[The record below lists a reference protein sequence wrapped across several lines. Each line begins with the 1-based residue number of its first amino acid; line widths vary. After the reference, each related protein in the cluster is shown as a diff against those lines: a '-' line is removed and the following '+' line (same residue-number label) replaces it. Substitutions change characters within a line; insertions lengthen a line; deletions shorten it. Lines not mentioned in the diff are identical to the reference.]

1 MRRGCDQPKSVFAQL
16 GNDLGEFH
24 LYDREPKDRS
34 RGRPYHL
41 RVKSADGPVS
51 EEHSGSAERLGRA
64 QDRPQ
69 IARVLHSSERQ
80 KWTGLSFLQQDLQRA
95 LTPLHQRCDT
105 LGRLAGDRM
114 SVSTCAP
121 ICGSRRSVFTIAAS
135 LKNTARNRSPLR
147 MASSTIRRP
156 SIAQYPSFVSSPLW
170 NARRSSFNN
179 ELCRLS
185 MRRRRSREGEAA
197 GLKAAFFFTSAKL
210 DQHTTLVW
218 VVSGHHHGLA
228 RLAALLHVMVGF
240 AIPRQPWK
248 ET

>member
-1 MRRGCDQPKSVFAQL
+1 
-16 GNDLGEFH
+16 

-105 LGRLAGDRM
+105 LGRLAGDNFGEQFLRQNERFYVCADLRQQTFRLHDRRFAEEY
-114 SVSTCAP
+114 SPEPKPAADGLFHDPKAFDSTISILRQLAPLECAP
-121 ICGSRRSVFTIAAS
+121 QF
-135 LKNTARNRSPLR
+135 L
-147 MASSTIRRP
+147 
-156 SIAQYPSFVSSPLW
+156 Q
-170 NARRSSFNN
+170 
-179 ELCRLS
+179 
-185 MRRRRSREGEAA
+185 
-197 GLKAAFFFTSAKL
+197 
-210 DQHTTLVW
+210 
-218 VVSGHHHGLA
+218 
-228 RLAALLHVMVGF
+228 
-240 AIPRQPWK
+240 
-248 ET
+248 